1 MRNML
6 IRHRERYLIN
16 PQGEIVCMYI
26 YIYEDLLTQQLS
38 FTAELK

>member
-1 MRNML
+1 
-6 IRHRERYLIN
+6 
-16 PQGEIVCMYI
+16 MYI